1 MGDQAHSDD
10 GAVVSGLL
18 AADILPDLHG
28 NQAFCDGD
36 GGGGPPTPSSIE
48 AQGRLELPSPFPS
61 VLYFEK
67 YLVNPL

>member
-18 AADILPDLHG
+18 AADLLPDLRG

-48 AQGRLELPSPFPS
+48 AQEWLDLPFSFPTDA
-61 VLYFEK
+61 YFHK
-67 YLVNPL
+67 L